1 MTKPAEKESKNVVFD
16 SDGIL
21 YLSCYKHVDSGN
33 LELMYADFWNRIG
46 AITNE
51 LYKTYKVEDTVIAL
65 TSDKNFRDDL
75 TNLWKADRAA
85 KDPSQMTEKQL
96 QAAIKAEDLRNYVSK
111 TKVMVLDRI
120 PKEVVTIS
128 EIAEADDVFI
138 DLCNNQGYIGVAMDS
153 DCIKQCKSPVF
164 NYHSK
169 HWKWVHE
176 GLDEKSIFQHI
187 LYETIVGG
195 HNGNF
200 GVKGKGKVFANN
212 FILDLVHFDDPFTQ
226 WKMLFT
232 SDEEALLNY
241 RVTDCSQVTNNE
253 VTLVSLDTIEAL
265 FKKHYTP
272 LPQEEEEI

>member
-1 MTKPAEKESKNVVFD
+1 MIKTIEKESRNVVFD

-33 LELMYADFWNRIG
+33 LELMYADFWSRIG

-51 LYKTYKVEDTVIAL
+51 LYKTYKVENTVIAL

-75 TNLWKADRAA
+75 TNQWKADRAT

-96 QAAIKAEDLRNYVSK
+96 ASSIKAESLRSYVYE
-111 TKVMVLDRI
+111 TKKLVLNRI
-120 PKEVVTIS
+120 PNDVISIS
-128 EIAEADDVFI
+128 EVAEADDIFI
-138 DLCNNQGYIGVAMDS
+138 DLCNNQNYIGVAMDS

-200 GVKGKGKVFANN
+200 GIKGKGKVFANN
-212 FILDLVHFDDPFTQ
+212 FILDLVHFDDPFSQ
-226 WKMLFT
+226 WKMLFPT
-232 SDEEALLNY
+232 KEEALLNY
-241 RVTDCSQVTNNE
+241 RVTDCSQVKNNI
-253 VTLVSLDTIEAL
+253 VNLITLDSIEDL
-265 FKKHYTP
+265 FKKHYAP
-272 LPQEEEEI
+272 LPQDEEI